1 MVYVIYICIAVPV
14 LLMLSLIEKNAR
26 YIIGFMIVGMTVAIL
41 GFELNSFLNAAF
53 GMTETDF
60 TSTVTPISEEILKTI
75 PVLFFALAISDKK
88 NLVLSVAM
96 GVGVGFAIIE
106 NAYLLFSNLE
116 TASILWAFMRG
127 ISSALLHGMCTAIV
141 GYGIT
146 FVKKQ
151 KKLFYTG
158 TFGLISVSITL
169 HAIYNLL
176 VSSADYRYIAS
187 AIPVVIYISVIIFSR
202 LYRKKEEN
210 A

>member
-96 GVGVGFAIIE
+96 GVGVGFAII
-106 NAYLLFSNLE
+106 
-116 TASILWAFMRG
+116 
-127 ISSALLHGMCTAIV
+127 
-141 GYGIT
+141 
-146 FVKKQ
+146 
-151 KKLFYTG
+151 
-158 TFGLISVSITL
+158 
-169 HAIYNLL
+169 
-176 VSSADYRYIAS
+176 
-187 AIPVVIYISVIIFSR
+187 
-202 LYRKKEEN
+202 
-210 A
+210 

>member
-1 MVYVIYICIAVPV
+1 
-14 LLMLSLIEKNAR
+14 
-26 YIIGFMIVGMTVAIL
+26 
-41 GFELNSFLNAAF
+41 
-53 GMTETDF
+53 
-60 TSTVTPISEEILKTI
+60 
-75 PVLFFALAISDKK
+75 
-88 NLVLSVAM
+88 
-96 GVGVGFAIIE
+96 
-106 NAYLLFSNLE
+106 
-116 TASILWAFMRG
+116 MRG